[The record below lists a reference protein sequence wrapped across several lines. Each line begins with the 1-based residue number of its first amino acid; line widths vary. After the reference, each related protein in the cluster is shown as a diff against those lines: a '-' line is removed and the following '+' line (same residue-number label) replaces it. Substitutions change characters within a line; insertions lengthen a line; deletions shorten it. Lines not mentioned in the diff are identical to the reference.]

1 MSALCQKRTL
11 LRWKW
16 PLEPRRPIELA
27 NICAGPPRAAIMTGL
42 PDCRSDGRSASSLAR
57 VAERFYVRPSSGDRR
72 VRYSQTQGE
81 HNETICH
88 LSGDCIGSSIP
99 FVARSKGSRCASTLQ
114 DVARRP
120 WICLGHAEQP
130 HNKDYPKGANTLC

>member
-42 PDCRSDGRSASSLAR
+42 PDCRSDGRSHQCQFFGGAYLAQNVEAHHASYWANLGRSASSLAR

-72 VRYSQTQGE
+72 VRYSQTQ
-81 HNETICH
+81 
-88 LSGDCIGSSIP
+88 
-99 FVARSKGSRCASTLQ
+99 
-114 DVARRP
+114 
-120 WICLGHAEQP
+120 
-130 HNKDYPKGANTLC
+130 

>member
-42 PDCRSDGRSASSLAR
+42 PDCRSDGRSHQCQFFGGAYLAQNVEAHHASYWANLGRSASSLGRRIGNVRFGSKADIGAR
-57 VAERFYVRPSSGDRR
+57 LDHVP
-72 VRYSQTQGE
+72 
-81 HNETICH
+81 
-88 LSGDCIGSSIP
+88 L
-99 FVARSKGSRCASTLQ
+99 
-114 DVARRP
+114 
-120 WICLGHAEQP
+120 
-130 HNKDYPKGANTLC
+130 YPQ